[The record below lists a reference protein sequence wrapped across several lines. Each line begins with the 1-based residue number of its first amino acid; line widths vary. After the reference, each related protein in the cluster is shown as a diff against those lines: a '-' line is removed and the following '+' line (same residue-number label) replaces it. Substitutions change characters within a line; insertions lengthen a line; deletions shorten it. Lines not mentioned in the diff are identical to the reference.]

1 MPLPLLF
8 ATSPRFTVNTLHDH
22 EPILTVFSQ
31 ASNPGGDA
39 EMYLTT
45 LFQPAADNFFLNT
58 NTPHQHIPSV
68 MDSVPEGDRCQCGP
82 KVEVDGKE
90 YPRKADK
97 AD

>member
-1 MPLPLLF
+1 
-8 ATSPRFTVNTLHDH
+8 
-22 EPILTVFSQ
+22 
-31 ASNPGGDA
+31 
-39 EMYLTT
+39 MYLIT
-45 LFQPAADNFFLNT
+45 LFQSAADQQSLHT
-58 NTPHQHIPSV
+58 NSPHQHIPSV